1 MMCVVIFITLG
12 SVFYDVKCDVMM
24 IFMF

>member
-1 MMCVVIFITLG
+1 MMCVVIFITIG